1 MEKLG
6 VFKVVDDVLE
16 CCGFFNS
23 KEDALA
29 YLVEVKKLIDNT
41 LQNALA
47 GEYIIVPTLY
57 FKINV
62 AGQPN

>member
-41 LQNALA
+41 LQNSLA
-47 GEYIIVPTLY
+47 GNILLSYIL
-57 FKINV
+57 
-62 AGQPN
+62 